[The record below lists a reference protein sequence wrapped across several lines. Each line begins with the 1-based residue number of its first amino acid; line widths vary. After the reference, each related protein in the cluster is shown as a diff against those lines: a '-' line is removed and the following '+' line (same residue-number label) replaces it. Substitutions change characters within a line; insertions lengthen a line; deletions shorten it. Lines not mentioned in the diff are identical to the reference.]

1 MFTLKEFI
9 DTVRKSWKDFSINVI
24 NDRTKQNLR
33 CRSINKPE
41 LLEEEYDNYV
51 YSIEIL
57 NETEFI
63 LHVE

>member
-9 DTVRKSWKDFSINVI
+9 DTVRKSGKDFSINVI
-24 NDRTKQNLR
+24 NDKTKQNLR
-33 CRSINKPE
+33 CRSINKSE
-41 LLEEEYDNYV
+41 LLQEEYDNYV